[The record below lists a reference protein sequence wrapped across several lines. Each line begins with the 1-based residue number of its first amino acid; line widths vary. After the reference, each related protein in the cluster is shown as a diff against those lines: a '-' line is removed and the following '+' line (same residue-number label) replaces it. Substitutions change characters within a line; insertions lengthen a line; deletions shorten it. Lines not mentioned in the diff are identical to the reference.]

1 MTASV
6 TAARESTRWV
16 RFQVTLF
23 GGLAAFTAY
32 FSMYAFRKP
41 FTAGTYESVAG
52 WTAALDFKVAL
63 VIAQV
68 AGYALSK
75 IIGVKI
81 VSEMS
86 PARRGLAILVLI
98 GLSWLAL
105 LLFAVVPAPYKIAAL
120 FLNGLPLGLIWGL
133 VFGYIEG
140 RRTSE
145 LLGAMLCASFIIASG
160 MVKSVAVWLM
170 VDLGVTEMW
179 MPAAT
184 GALFLPVLA
193 VSVWGLQ
200 RIPPPSAADIA
211 ERTERRPM
219 NAAERGAFFAAYAPG
234 LVLLVAAYVLF
245 TAFRDFRDN
254 FAAEIW
260 TALGQGGV
268 SSVFTASEAP
278 VAVATLLVLG
288 SLMLVRDNRRALIA
302 MHFVCAA
309 GALLIGLST
318 YAFQTGWLDPL
329 AWMILS
335 GAGLYFAYTPFN
347 AMLFDR
353 LIAATRQIATAAFL
367 IYVADAAGY
376 VGSVGLM
383 LYRNFG
389 AADLDWLAF
398 FTLGAYVASA
408 KGLVLTLASA
418 VYFTRRLR

>member
-52 WTAALDFKVAL
+52 WTAVLDFKVAL

-68 AGYALSK
+68 AGYAISK

-408 KGLVLTLASA
+408 TGLVLTLASA

>member
-1 MTASV
+1 
-6 TAARESTRWV
+6 
-16 RFQVTLF
+16 
-23 GGLAAFTAY
+23 
-32 FSMYAFRKP
+32 
-41 FTAGTYESVAG
+41 
-52 WTAALDFKVAL
+52 
-63 VIAQV
+63 
-68 AGYALSK
+68 
-75 IIGVKI
+75 
-81 VSEMS
+81 
-86 PARRGLAILVLI
+86 
-98 GLSWLAL
+98 
-105 LLFAVVPAPYKIAAL
+105 
-120 FLNGLPLGLIWGL
+120 
-133 VFGYIEG
+133 
-140 RRTSE
+140 
-145 LLGAMLCASFIIASG
+145 MLCASFIIASG

-408 KGLVLTLASA
+408 TGLVLTLASA

>member
-1 MTASV
+1 MTA
-6 TAARESTRWV
+6 AAAAQPSRWSAIG
-16 RFQVTLF
+16 VTLW

-41 FTAGTYESVAG
+41 FTAGTYESVAD
-52 WTAALDFKVAL
+52 WTAAIDFKVAL
-63 VIAQV
+63 IIAQV

-81 VSEMS
+81 VSEM
-86 PARRGLAILVLI
+86 PPGRRGAAILVLI

-105 LLFAVVPAPYKIAAL
+105 VLFAVAPSPLKIAAL
-120 FLNGLPLGLIWGL
+120 FLNGLPLGMIWGL
-133 VFGYIEG
+133 VFGYLEG

-145 LLGAMLCASFIIASG
+145 ILGAMLCASFIIASG

-170 VDLGVTEMW
+170 VDAGVSDMW

-200 RIPPPSAADIA
+200 RIPPPDAGDIA
-211 ERTERRPM
+211 ARTERRPM
-219 NAAERGAFFAAYAPG
+219 TATERGAFFAAYAPG

-278 VAVATLLVLG
+278 VAVATLVVLG
-288 SLMLVRDNRRALIA
+288 SLMLVRDNRHALIA
-302 MHFVCAA
+302 MHVVCAA

-318 YAFQTGWLDPL
+318 LAFQAGWLDPL

-335 GAGLYFAYTPFN
+335 GSGLYFAYTPFN

-353 LIAATRQIATAAFL
+353 LIAATRQVATAAFL

-376 VGSVGLM
+376 VGSVALM
-383 LYRNFG
+383 LYRNLG

-398 FTLGAYVASA
+398 FTTGAYVASA
-408 KGLVLTLASA
+408 AGVVLTLASA
-418 VYFTRRLR
+418 AYFLRRLS